1 MLGPWI
7 SALEVPTEFES
18 VETKVI
24 HFVHDF
30 LWQALVL
37 FQVTMETADKKQKK
51 YV

>member
-1 MLGPWI
+1 M
-7 SALEVPTEFES
+7 PTEFES

-37 FQVTMETADKKQKK
+37 FQVTTETADKKQKK